1 MAVNSLMTETT
12 GPIDTSIGG
21 LLNKIGVE
29 AVWFEMGRRV
39 QPLGRG
45 EVLAFEAGQSP
56 YPYPLLRKAWLGV
69 LFWSP
74 ESRAHPSVWFF
85 KLSLDEQGLIDPAV
99 RDDFIR
105 HVAEQLSRASDE
117 VEGDSMPENPHAF
130 SPSQERLAMFHA
142 LASKLLGNPGS
153 RFYAN
158 ARDYFSGES
167 GFDGWRFLGMQGIA
181 DVVARLDED
190 DNAAHLAAAIE
201 NLPIEPLGPLCACL
215 ENQVTP
221 VAIARALA
229 ARLDTASTA
238 DEAATLLRGLSLS
251 VAPGVRDTAVRKL
264 LAGPHA
270 RQAEVLAAIVNRVWE
285 SLFDESI
292 RVLFLDALADNSLG
306 QELFD
311 EAMFDLSYLP
321 GMRSPL
327 LSSLRDPAR
336 SEALSEA
343 VGRWFQRMGV

>member
-1 MAVNSLMTETT
+1 MTETMKSL
-12 GPIDTSIGG
+12 DVSIGG
-21 LLNKIGVE
+21 LLKNLGVE

-45 EVLAFEAGQSP
+45 EVLAFEAGQAA
-56 YPYPLLRKAWLGV
+56 YPYPLLRKAWLGI

-74 ESRAHPSVWFF
+74 ESRDRPSVWFF
-85 KLSLDEQGLIDPAV
+85 KLSLDEQGLIEPAV

-105 HVAEQLSRASDE
+105 HVAEQLSRAPDA
-117 VEGDSMPENPHAF
+117 VEGDSMPDNPHAF

-153 RFYAN
+153 RYYEN
-158 ARDYFSGES
+158 ARDYFAGRH
-167 GFDGWRFLGMQGIA
+167 GFDGWRFIGMQGIA

-190 DNAAHLAAAIE
+190 DNAAHVASAIE
-201 NLPIEPLGPLCACL
+201 TLPVEPLGPLCACL

-229 ARLDTASTA
+229 ARLASATGA
-238 DEAATLLRGLSLS
+238 EEAATLLRGLSLS
-251 VAPGVRDTAVRKL
+251 VSPGVRDAAVRTL
-264 LAGPHA
+264 LAGPYATHS
-270 RQAEVLAAIVNRVWE
+270 EVLAAIVNRVWE
-285 SLFDESI
+285 CLLDDEI
-292 RVLFLDALADNSLG
+292 RALFLAALADNRLG

-321 GMRSPL
+321 GMRGPL
-327 LSSLRDPAR
+327 LASLRNPER
-336 SEALSEA
+336 SEALSQA
-343 VGRWFQRMGV
+343 VGRWFQRLGV